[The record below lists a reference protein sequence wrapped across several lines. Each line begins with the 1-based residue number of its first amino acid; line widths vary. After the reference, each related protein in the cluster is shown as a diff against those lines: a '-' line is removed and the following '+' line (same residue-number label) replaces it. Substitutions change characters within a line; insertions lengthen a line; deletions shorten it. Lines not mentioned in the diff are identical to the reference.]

1 MKIIVGLGNPGKEYE
16 NTKHNLG
23 FMFLDYLNKNNNLGK
38 FKKFKSSEIVE
49 CNINGQKVIFAK
61 PQTYMNLSGKAVV
74 ELKNFYKVENSDI
87 LIVYDDFDIMF
98 GNIRFREKGSA
109 GTHNG
114 MKDIVAKIGSNEIP
128 RLRIGTGGLKKEKE
142 EVISF
147 VLSKFSKSDLEETRN
162 IFEEALLKLQEFLDK

>member
-1 MKIIVGLGNPGKEYE
+1 MKLIVGLGNPGKEYQ

-23 FMFLDYLNKNNNLGK
+23 FMFIDYLESKYNLANE
-38 FKKFKSSEIVE
+38 KKFKNSKVLETK
-49 CNINGQKVIFAK
+49 INEEKIILAK

-74 ELKNFYKVENSDI
+74 ELKNWYKLENKDI
-87 LIVYDDFDIMF
+87 LIIYDDFDILF
-98 GNIRFREKGSA
+98 GNVKFREKGSA

-114 MKDIVAKIGSNEIP
+114 MKDVLNKLSSVEIP

-147 VLSKFSKSDLEETRN
+147 VLSKFTKKQLEEIDD
-162 IFEEALLKLQEFLDK
+162 IFEEAYLKLQEFLDK